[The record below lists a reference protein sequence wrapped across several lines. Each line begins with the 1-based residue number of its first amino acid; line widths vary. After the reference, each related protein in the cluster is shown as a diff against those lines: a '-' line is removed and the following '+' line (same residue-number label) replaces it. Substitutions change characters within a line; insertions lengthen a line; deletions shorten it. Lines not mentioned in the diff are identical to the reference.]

1 MGNKGGKAGGGP
13 KPATIQRLVEV
24 TNFTAA
30 EVSSLWNTFVSIR
43 EEMEAG
49 AGGAASAAAAAAHG
63 DLRISAAEFQ
73 AALGF
78 RRGAPGGGESVFL
91 GRIFG
96 LFDENKDGYISFE
109 EASAMRGNGTGGIP
123 LAARDAGAGARCVM
137 GALFVLLQHRR
148 RARRLLVLILLL
160 LLLLPSLFFFAV
172 RRLHFYAHANC
183 QARGARQACVSPL
196 AP

>member
-30 EVSSLWNTFVSIR
+30 EVSSLWNTFVSIK

-109 EASAMRGNGTGGIP
+109 EASAMRGNGAGGIP

-137 GALFVLLQHRR
+137 GALFVLQQHRR
-148 RARRLLVLILLL
+148 RGQEASRVDLAPPPPPPLSI
-160 LLLLPSLFFFAV
+160 FFAV

-183 QARGARQACVSPL
+183 QARGARQACVSLL

>member
-30 EVSSLWNTFVSIR
+30 EVSSLWNTFVSIK

-78 RRGAPGGGESVFL
+78 RRGSESVFL

-160 LLLLPSLFFFAV
+160 LLLPSLFFAV

-183 QARGARQACVSPL
+183 QARGARQACVSLL